1 MPQEPL
7 RTVTGT
13 SDTSARKVLVV
24 YTQHPAAMLR
34 KSVAL
39 QVWPYS
45 GAGVVNVGDTFTV
58 GSITYTFVSS
68 FTAPNQILLSPIGAQ
83 NMRNL
88 VSAINGTGVGTGHT
102 SEGTE
107 KHPDVRAY
115 YCYIGGQQSI
125 LIASETAGTEYL
137 YSYSSGVES
146 ILTPLDEGAWVTRD
160 SAQHQYDN
168 YYKKLG
174 LTKDEWDGVE
184 RYGLPILAELFFGDK
199 HPMEVVH
206 VGLNE
211 GVVTPYEVSSE
222 DAYGKYVS
230 VESKTVYGIV
240 GINLENAEGW
250 DVWAGGGF
258 DYSEQGYY
266 RVKDDLVKA
275 LASSGYLAAQLDA
288 EGIYDRNISGC
299 FDFIVLATPQAYAYA
314 AHLTHGPAQAAH
326 ALFDDPITIGER
338 EYEGAS
344 WQCGGWDETAPHLHE
359 YMHFAYRILG
369 GAPSPLGDTLYG
381 EALRDWVGSRDII
394 SGFAAPYMLD
404 RVTLTIPDTYIKFDE
419 CDEPWGSHPCQDNHN
434 YNSSLR
440 TGVLHPLMAASFGL
454 TDLSRVITESGRYEI
469 KNMTDAFDV
478 LCIQSPKD
486 PRQVMMLNVYS
497 PREINGGTGYYG
509 AGEIYR
515 GVYATIFRRSTSLEA
530 PTYGNFGASSPN
542 VVVTNYMTD
551 TMIEYYGYGDIGTQ
565 ESRYAHNAPGV
576 PLPNAKAVLIANP
589 PSVFCGLHQECEGF
603 GVKVEF
609 VEWGEVDGV
618 VAAVVDVTFLDE
630 PVIPETPIPEDDLTD
645 ISAKITWSE
654 VLGEVY
660 DLQVDTADTFEYIK
674 YASTFREWNALTGS
688 SFTIPDLLPNTLYYV
703 RMRCHNGT
711 EFSAWSEPIS
721 FTTPL
726 PPQLVIPAPSINDE
740 EMTDTTALVEWEYI
754 EGTLCDIECD
764 TKDDFSGVYPEHRFY
779 YGRSLGSYTITG
791 LTRGT
796 TYYLRMRRTYGT
808 FWTAWSE
815 PISFTTLVNFWHIDN
830 DANGALVGE
839 VEVPSGIKKIDVT
852 LTWDGHDPI
861 SYTHN
866 CSPGAVQTIVIPAI
880 YPGERVWASYSHLL
894 GTSTGYVDV
903 PEISVKEAS
912 VSQQVKLG
920 GNEVVT
926 IESADGLAMC
936 YLCHYNGGVYA
947 LVVKD
952 GVGVIYDNLT
962 EPNGFD
968 PLTTESAYKP
978 FLCPDG
984 TPFGAHISIARWL
997 PTTDQPAVMCKICLR
1012 RT

>member
-7 RTVTGT
+7 RTITGL

-39 QVWPYS
+39 YS

-58 GSITYTFVSS
+58 GSITYTYVSAL
-68 FTAPNQILLSPIGAQ
+68 TAPYQILLSPYGGIE
-83 NMRNL
+83 NVYRL
-88 VSAINGTGVGTGHT
+88 VSAINGTGVALGLASSGTD
-102 SEGTE
+102 

-115 YCYIGGQQSI
+115 CVYIGGVQAVLI
-125 LIASETAGTEYL
+125 IASETAGTEYT
-137 YSYSSGVES
+137 YSYSDGLATV
-146 ILTPLDEGAWVTRD
+146 LAPLDGGAWINRD
-160 SAQHQYDN
+160 TAQYQYDN
-168 YYKKLG
+168 YYKNLG
-174 LTKDEWDGVE
+174 LAKDEWDGVE
-184 RYGLPILAELFFGDK
+184 QYGLPILAELFFGDK
-199 HPMEVVH
+199 HPIEVVH

-211 GVVTPYEVSSE
+211 GVVTPHEVSS
-222 DAYGKYVS
+222 DDPYGKYVS
-230 VESKTVYGIV
+230 VKCKTYTSRPIHA
-240 GINLENAEGW
+240 ENAEGW
-250 DVWAGGGF
+250 DKWGGGMF
-258 DYSEQGYY
+258 GNPDDGCFL
-266 RVKDDLVKA
+266 VADLVKA

-299 FDFIVLATPQAYAYA
+299 FDFIILATPQAYAYE
-314 AHLTHGPAQAAH
+314 AHLTDERDIATQT
-326 ALFDDPITIGER
+326 LFDDSITIGER
-338 EYEGAS
+338 EYEGAL
-344 WQCGGWDETAPHLHE
+344 WQCGGWDETGVHLHE
-359 YMHFAYRILG
+359 YMHLAYKTLV
-369 GAPSPLGDTLYG
+369 GAYPMSDTLYG
-381 EALRDWVGSRDII
+381 EALRDWVGSRVAT
-394 SGFAAPYMLD
+394 SGSMTRYMLD
-404 RVTLTIPDTYIKFDE
+404 RIPLVIPDVYIERSEDGG
-419 CDEPWGSHPCQDNHN
+419 CDVPWYYLPCKDNHN
-434 YNSSLR
+434 YHSSLR

-454 TDLSRVITESGRYEI
+454 TDLSRIITESGRYEI
-469 KNMTDAFDV
+469 KNMTDAYDV

-497 PREINGGTGYYG
+497 PREINGKTDYYG

-515 GVYATIFRRSTSLEA
+515 GVYATIFRRTTAAEA
-530 PTYGNFGASSPN
+530 AGVNVSYIYSNFSASPSR
-542 VVVTNYMTD
+542 VVTNYMTD

-565 ESRYAHNAPGV
+565 ESRYKYDESDV

-589 PSVFCGLHQECEGF
+589 VSVFCGLHQGCEGF

-609 VEWGEVDGV
+609 VEWGEVDEV

-630 PVIPETPIPEDDLTD
+630 PVIPETPIPVHSEDDLTD

-654 VLGEVY
+654 VPGEVY
-660 DLQVDTADTFEYIK
+660 TLQVDTADTFEYIGVG
-674 YASTFREWNALTGS
+674 TTCREWNTLTGS
-688 SFTIPDLLPNTLYYV
+688 SLTIPDLLADTLYYV

-711 EFSAWSEPIS
+711 EFSAWS
-721 FTTPL
+721 
-726 PPQLVIPAPSINDE
+726 D
-740 EMTDTTALVEWEYI
+740 
-754 EGTLCDIECD
+754 
-764 TKDDFSGVYPEHRFY
+764 
-779 YGRSLGSYTITG
+779 
-791 LTRGT
+791 
-796 TYYLRMRRTYGT
+796 
-808 FWTAWSE
+808 
-815 PISFTTLVNFWHIDN
+815 PISFTTLEYFWHIDN

-880 YPGERVWASYSHLL
+880 YPGERVWVSYSHLL

-903 PEISVKEAS
+903 PEISVKKAS

-984 TPFGAHISIARWL
+984 TPFGAHISISRVL
-997 PTTDQPAVMCKICLR
+997 PTTSQPAVICKVCLR

>member
-7 RTVTGT
+7 RTVTGA

-39 QVWPYS
+39 QAWPYS

-58 GSITYTFVSS
+58 GSITYTYVSAL
-68 FTAPNQILLSPIGAQ
+68 TAPYQILRSVSGQQ
-83 NMRNL
+83 NVNRL
-88 VSAINGTGVGTGHT
+88 ASAINGTGVALGYASSGTD
-102 SEGTE
+102 

-115 YCYIGGQQSI
+115 YVHIGSVQAM
-125 LIASETAGTEYL
+125 LIASETAGTEYT
-137 YSYSSGVES
+137 YSYSAGLATV
-146 ILTPLDEGAWVTRD
+146 LTPLDGGAWINRD
-160 SAQHQYDN
+160 TAQYQYDN
-168 YYKKLG
+168 YYKNLG

-211 GVVTPYEVSSE
+211 GVVTPHEVSS
-222 DAYGKYVS
+222 DDPYGKYVS
-230 VESKTVYGIV
+230 VKCKSYSSLLV
-240 GINLENAEGW
+240 NAENAEGW
-250 DVWAGGGF
+250 DEWGGGIF
-258 DYSEQGYY
+258 GNPDDGYFI
-266 RVKDDLVKA
+266 VAHLVKA

-288 EGIYDRNISGC
+288 EGIYDRNISGR
-299 FDFIVLATPQAYAYA
+299 FDFIILATPQAYAYE
-314 AHLTHGPAQAAH
+314 AHLTDLRDTAAQ
-326 ALFDDPITIGER
+326 ALFDDSITIGER
-338 EYEGAS
+338 EYEGAL
-344 WQCGGWDETAPHLHE
+344 WQCGGWDETATHLHE
-359 YMHFAYRILG
+359 YMHYAYKPLG
-369 GAPSPLGDTLYG
+369 GAYPMSDTLYG
-381 EALRDWVGSRDII
+381 EALRDWVGSRVAT
-394 SGFAAPYMLD
+394 SGSPCPYMLD
-404 RVTLTIPDTYIKFDE
+404 RIPLPIPDTYIERIRWDYGG
-419 CDEPWGSHPCQDNHN
+419 CDEPWTYSPCKDNHN
-434 YNSSLR
+434 HRSSLR

-454 TDLSRVITESGRYEI
+454 TDLGRIITESGRYEI
-469 KNMTDAFDV
+469 KNMTDAYDV

-497 PREINGGTGYYG
+497 PREINGKTDYYG

-515 GVYATIFRRSTSLEA
+515 GVYATIFRRTNAAEA
-530 PTYGNFGASSPN
+530 FGSGNIHLIYSNHNASPS

-565 ESRYAHNAPGV
+565 ESRYKHNALDV

-589 PSVFCGLHQECEGF
+589 VSVFCGLHQECEGF

-630 PVIPETPIPEDDLTD
+630 PVIPETPIPVHSEDDLTD

-654 VLGEVY
+654 VPGEVY
-660 DLQVDTADTFEYIK
+660 TLQVDTADTFEYIGGGT
-674 YASTFREWNALTGS
+674 TFREWNTLMGS
-688 SFTIPDLLPNTLYYV
+688 SLTIPDLLADTLYYV

-711 EFSAWSEPIS
+711 EFSAWS
-721 FTTPL
+721 
-726 PPQLVIPAPSINDE
+726 D
-740 EMTDTTALVEWEYI
+740 
-754 EGTLCDIECD
+754 
-764 TKDDFSGVYPEHRFY
+764 
-779 YGRSLGSYTITG
+779 
-791 LTRGT
+791 
-796 TYYLRMRRTYGT
+796 
-808 FWTAWSE
+808 
-815 PISFTTLVNFWHIDN
+815 PISFTTLEYFWHIDN

-866 CSPGAVQTIVIPAI
+866 CTPDAVQTIVIPAI
-880 YPGERVWASYSHLL
+880 YPGERVVANYSHLL
-894 GTSTGYVDV
+894 GTSAGYVDV

-926 IESADGLAMC
+926 IKSADGLAMC

-962 EPNGFD
+962 EANGYD

-984 TPFGAHISIARWL
+984 TPFGAHISISRVL
-997 PTTDQPAVMCKICLR
+997 PTTSQPAVICKVCLR

>member
-1 MPQEPL
+1 MQQEPL

-13 SDTSARKVLVV
+13 SDTSARKILVV
-24 YTQHPAAMLR
+24 YAQHPAAMLR
-34 KSVAL
+34 KSVAFRAY
-39 QVWPYS
+39 PYS
-45 GAGVVNVGDTFTV
+45 GAGVVNAGDTFTI

-68 FTAPNQILLSPIGAQ
+68 LTAPNQILLASSGLQ
-83 NMRNL
+83 NMNSL
-88 VSAINGTGVGTGHT
+88 VSAINGTGVGTGYT

-115 YCYIGGQQSI
+115 YCPIGGQQI
-125 LIASETAGTEYL
+125 MLIVSETAGTEYL
-137 YSYSSGVES
+137 YSYSSGVET
-146 ILTPLDEGAWVTRD
+146 ILTPLDGGAWVNRD
-160 SAQHQYDN
+160 SAQYQYDN

-230 VESKTVYGIV
+230 VRSKTYTS
-240 GINLENAEGW
+240 INAENAEGW
-250 DVWAGGGF
+250 DKWGGGYPGDGHF
-258 DYSEQGYY
+258 
-266 RVKDDLVKA
+266 RVNDLVKE

-299 FDFIVLATPQAYAYA
+299 FDFIVIATPQAYAYE
-314 AHLTHGPAQAAH
+314 AHLTDARDFAAQA
-326 ALFDDPITIGER
+326 FFYDSITIGER
-338 EYEGAS
+338 EYEGAL
-344 WQCGGWDETAPHLHE
+344 WQCGGWNETSIHLHE
-359 YMHFAYRILG
+359 YMHYAYKPFVGRL
-369 GAPSPLGDTLYG
+369 PMSDTLYG
-381 EALRDWVGSRDII
+381 EALRDWVGSRTII
-394 SGFAAPYMLD
+394 SGSMTPYMLD
-404 RVTLTIPDTYIKFDE
+404 RIPLPIPDTYIE
-419 CDEPWGSHPCQDNHN
+419 NSLWNYGGCDEPWSYFPCKDNHN
-434 YNSSLR
+434 YNSSFR

-469 KNMTDAFDV
+469 KNMTDAYDV

-497 PREINGGTGYYG
+497 PREINGETDYYG
-509 AGEIYR
+509 AGNIFR
-515 GVYATIFRRSTSLEA
+515 GVYATIFRRSTAWEA
-530 PTYGNFGASSPN
+530 LGSGSHLIYSNHSASPSR
-542 VVVTNYMTD
+542 VVTNYMTD

-565 ESRYAHNAPGV
+565 ESRYRYNALDV

-630 PVIPETPIPEDDLTD
+630 PAIPETPIPVHSEDDLTD

-660 DLQVDTADTFEYIK
+660 DLQVDTADTFEYIG
-674 YASTFREWNALTGS
+674 AGTTFREWNALTGP
-688 SFTIPDLLPNTLYYV
+688 SFTIPDLLANTLYYV

-711 EFSAWSEPIS
+711 EYSAWSEPIS
-721 FTTPL
+721 FTTL
-726 PPQLVIPAPSINDE
+726 
-740 EMTDTTALVEWEYI
+740 EY
-754 EGTLCDIECD
+754 
-764 TKDDFSGVYPEHRFY
+764 
-779 YGRSLGSYTITG
+779 
-791 LTRGT
+791 
-796 TYYLRMRRTYGT
+796 
-808 FWTAWSE
+808 
-815 PISFTTLVNFWHIDN
+815 FWHIDN

-861 SYTHN
+861 VITHN
-866 CSPGAVQTIVIPAI
+866 CTPDAVQTIVIPVI
-880 YPGERVWASYSHLL
+880 YPGERVVVNYSHLL

-926 IESADGLAMC
+926 IKSADGLAMC

-952 GVGVIYDNLT
+952 EVGVIYDNLT
-962 EPNGFD
+962 EANGFD
-968 PLTTESAYKP
+968 PLTTGSAYKP

-997 PTTDQPAVMCKICLR
+997 PTTSQPAVICKVCLR

>member
-39 QVWPYS
+39 QAWPYS

-58 GSITYTFVSS
+58 GSITYTYVSAL
-68 FTAPNQILLSPIGAQ
+68 TAPYQILRSVSGQ
-83 NMRNL
+83 ENVKHL
-88 VSAINGTGVGTGHT
+88 VTAINGTGVALGYHSSGTD
-102 SEGTE
+102 
-107 KHPDVRAY
+107 KHPEVRAY
-115 YCYIGGQQSI
+115 YVVIGSVQAM
-125 LIASETAGTEYL
+125 LIVSETAGTEYA
-137 YSYSSGVES
+137 YSYTAGLATVF
-146 ILTPLDEGAWVTRD
+146 TPLDGGAWINRD
-160 SAQHQYDN
+160 AAQYQYDN
-168 YYKKLG
+168 YYKNLG
-174 LTKDEWDGVE
+174 LAKDEWDGVE

-211 GVVTPYEVSSE
+211 GVVTPHEVSP
-222 DAYGKYVS
+222 DDPYGKYVS
-230 VESKTVYGIV
+230 VKCKFPANVLV
-240 GINLENAEGW
+240 NPQNAEGW
-250 DVWAGGGF
+250 DKWGGGMF
-258 DYSEQGYY
+258 GNPDDGYPL
-266 RVKDDLVKA
+266 VNDLVKA

-288 EGIYDRNISGC
+288 EGIYDRNISGR
-299 FDFIVLATPQAYAYA
+299 FDFIILATPQAYAYE
-314 AHLTHGPAQAAH
+314 AHLTDERDRAAQ
-326 ALFDDPITIGER
+326 ALFDDSITIGER

-344 WQCGGWDETAPHLHE
+344 WQCGGWDETGVHLHE
-359 YMHFAYRILG
+359 YMHFAYK
-369 GAPSPLGDTLYG
+369 PLGSAYPMSDTLYG
-381 EALRDWVGSRDII
+381 EALRDWVGSRVAL
-394 SGFAAPYMLD
+394 SGSHWYYMLD
-404 RVTLTIPDTYIKFDE
+404 RIPLPIPDTYIERSDYGG
-419 CDEPWGSHPCQDNHN
+419 CDEPWNYLPCQDNHN
-434 YNSSLR
+434 YRSSLR

-469 KNMTDAFDV
+469 KNMTDAYDV

-497 PREINGGTGYYG
+497 PREINGKTDYYG

-515 GVYATIFRRSTSLEA
+515 GVYATIFRRSTAAGAFGYDNTHMIYS
-530 PTYGNFGASSPN
+530 NFDASPSR
-542 VVVTNYMTD
+542 VVTNYMTD

-565 ESRYAHNAPGV
+565 ESRYRYNALDV

-589 PSVFCGLHQECEGF
+589 VSVFCGLHQECEGF

-618 VAAVVDVTFLDE
+618 VAAVVDVTFLEE
-630 PVIPETPIPEDDLTD
+630 PVIPETPIPVHSEDDLTD

-654 VLGEVY
+654 VPGEVY
-660 DLQVDTADTFEYIK
+660 TLQVDTADTFEYIGVG
-674 YASTFREWNALTGS
+674 TTCREWNTLTGS

-711 EFSAWSEPIS
+711 EFSAWSDPIS
-721 FTTPL
+721 FTT
-726 PPQLVIPAPSINDE
+726 I
-740 EMTDTTALVEWEYI
+740 EY
-754 EGTLCDIECD
+754 
-764 TKDDFSGVYPEHRFY
+764 
-779 YGRSLGSYTITG
+779 
-791 LTRGT
+791 
-796 TYYLRMRRTYGT
+796 
-808 FWTAWSE
+808 
-815 PISFTTLVNFWHIDN
+815 FWHIDN

-880 YPGERVWASYSHLL
+880 YPGERVVVTYSHLL

-903 PEISVKEAS
+903 PEISVKEVS

-984 TPFGAHISIARWL
+984 TPFGAHISISRVL
-997 PTTDQPAVMCKICLR
+997 PTTSQPAVICKVCLR